1 MADKAMEL
9 EPNLFNKLP
18 RRFRTP
24 ERLIHTLEVKREINS
39 YNFILEPNLMTKEVC
54 MALARRDSFY
64 PDIPSERWTRELV
77 EYFTEYGHS
86 LRWLPLKIQHVR
98 AGDGRFVHLTEAH
111 DVH

>member
-1 MADKAMEL
+1 MRMMPWLTKAMEL

-24 ERLIHTLEVKREINS
+24 ERLIHTLEVKKKEINS

-64 PDIPSERWTRELV
+64 SRYSIGTLEQELV
-77 EYFTEYGHS
+77 EYFTEHGNSMY
-86 LRWLPLKIQHVR
+86 WLKM
-98 AGDGRFVHLTEAH
+98 
-111 DVH
+111 

>member
-39 YNFILEPNLMTKEVC
+39 YNFILEPT
-54 MALARRDSFY
+54 F
-64 PDIPSERWTRELV
+64 
-77 EYFTEYGHS
+77 
-86 LRWLPLKIQHVR
+86 
-98 AGDGRFVHLTEAH
+98 
-111 DVH
+111 